1 MLQVR
6 PLRNDDR
13 DWAVRLI
20 EEHWVSAKIVS
31 RGRVHHASDLP
42 GLVATQDD
50 KPVGLVTYR
59 MDVDECEIIT
69 MNALEEGAGIG
80 SALLEAVK
88 SKAAHAGCKRLWL
101 VTTNDNLTALRFY
114 QEKGLRIVAVHRNA
128 VEESRRIKPEIP
140 IIGMNG
146 IPIRDEIELELLL

>member
-1 MLQVR
+1 M
-6 PLRNDDR
+6 RNDDR
-13 DWAVRLI
+13 DWAARVI
-20 EEHWVSAKIVS
+20 EEHWGSAKIVS
-31 RGRVHHASDLP
+31 RRRVHHASDLP
-42 GLVATQDD
+42 GFVATQDD
-50 KPVGLVTYR
+50 RAVGLVTYR
-59 MDVDECEIIT
+59 IDVDECEIVT

-88 SKAAHAGCKRLWL
+88 SKAASARCKRLWL

-114 QEKGLRIVAVHRNA
+114 QKKGLRIAAVHRNA

-146 IPIRDEIELELLL
+146 IPVRDEIELELLL